1 MVRSGSGGG
10 GSSRARRR
18 ASVALIV
25 AAAALGVPAAAAAW
39 PLDVVYTGAPAAAA
53 INDGAEGLPGL
64 KDAFRQAPILDDAR
78 WPSSRRMGKVSGDE
92 LAHLPTPEAMAT
104 RLAYGWQT
112 ITAGGATTAVGGRVG
127 VDEITPSDWT
137 PDQATKLGNALDIL
151 GVHAERVIFYASP
164 SLVEQ
169 VGRRDPRK
177 PLPRNLAALVDAL
190 SRGGHLYLETYRGNL
205 QPFPLRQMANHL
217 TRWWDR
223 WPESRREHLHVIIGP
238 SGWSTQSS
246 IWNRVRST
254 AAGREILANGVG
266 AFGLKTHDDGL
277 AFLAEYRTYQASP
290 LALPPSGD
298 ARLAEV
304 GGVRIMVRTN
314 ARLALGS
321 TFKVRISRPGNAIVL
336 MRPVTGK
343 RRVVGRIAVRSSKT
357 ASIRIP
363 ERIAPGRWRIM
374 VFMQGE
380 GIKDKVFRN
389 VLVVRPSKSL
399 EHKQRR
405 TPQPAAAG
413 DPSKPVA

>member
-1 MVRSGSGGG
+1 MVRSGSAGG
-10 GSSRARRR
+10 GSSRTRRR
-18 ASVALIV
+18 GTGALIAA
-25 AAAALGVPAAAAAW
+25 AAAALAIAAAASAW
-39 PLDVVYTGAPAAAA
+39 PLEVIYRGAPAAAA
-53 INDGAEGLPGL
+53 INDGADGLPGL
-64 KDAFRQAPILDDAR
+64 KDAFRQAPILEDAR
-78 WPSSRRMGKVSGDE
+78 WPTSRRMGKVSGDE

-127 VDEITPSDWT
+127 VDEITPADWT
-137 PDQATKLGNALDIL
+137 AEQATKLGRALDIL

-169 VGRRDPRK
+169 VGRRDPRA
-177 PLPRNLAALVDAL
+177 PLPPNLAALVDAL
-190 SRGGHLYLETYRGNL
+190 AEGGHLYLETYRGNL

-223 WPESRREHLHVIIGP
+223 WPESRSEHLHVIIGP

-246 IWNRVRST
+246 IWSRVRST
-254 AAGREILANGVG
+254 AAGRAILANGAG

-277 AFLAEYRTYQASP
+277 AWLAEYRTYLANP
-290 LALPPSGD
+290 LAPPPSGD
-298 ARLAEV
+298 ARLTEV

-321 TFKVRISRPGNAIVL
+321 TFKVRVSRPGNAIVL

-343 RRVVGRIAVRSSKT
+343 RRVVGRIGVRSSKT
-357 ASIRIP
+357 ANIRVP
-363 ERIAPGRWRIM
+363 RRIAPGRWRIM

-380 GIKDKVFRN
+380 GIKDKVYRN
-389 VLVVRPSKSL
+389 VIVVRPARSL
-399 EHKQRR
+399 EHRPRPRKD
-405 TPQPAAAG
+405 AAA
-413 DPSKPVA
+413 DPSTPAP